1 MLLNAKIFAIVLVC
15 YLLSVSYMLFA
26 IFPVQQ
32 FTNKGQFERDLL
44 VINSIHAAKVQKN
57 LHMSK
62 FYTTFVA

>member
-1 MLLNAKIFAIVLVC
+1 
-15 YLLSVSYMLFA
+15 MLFA
-26 IFPVQQ
+26 NFPVQQ
-32 FTNKGQFERDLL
+32 FTNKGQFERGLL